1 MHFRNHQEYLR
12 FFSSTPVEPKEYV
25 EEKAVEV
32 PAEPETAPENTEV
45 VTEEAPKRRRRK
57 DG

>member
-12 FFSSTPVEPKEYV
+12 FFSTKPVEPKEYV
-25 EEKAVEV
+25 EEKEAVV
-32 PAEPETAPENTEV
+32 PAEPETAPEETPEV
-45 VTEEAPKRRRRK
+45 VEKAPKRRRRK

>member
-12 FFSSTPVEPKEYV
+12 FFNTKPVEPKEYV
-25 EEKAVEV
+25 EEKAVEI
-32 PAEPETAPENTEV
+32 PAEPEAAPEDSQEV
-45 VTEEAPKRRRRK
+45 VEEAPKRRRRK